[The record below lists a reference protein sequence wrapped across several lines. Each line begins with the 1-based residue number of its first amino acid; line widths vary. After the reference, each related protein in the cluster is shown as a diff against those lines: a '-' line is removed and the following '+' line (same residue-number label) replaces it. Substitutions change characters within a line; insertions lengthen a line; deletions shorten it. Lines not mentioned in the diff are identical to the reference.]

1 MAKPKKN
8 APSAAATALGA
19 LAAGLETIGQLDG
32 YTLPRTPRKPLLV
45 RAMIDGARRIAVR
58 GQNARALLCLL
69 KAGER
74 GITSRDAFEWA
85 HWFPSYVYDLRKA
98 HRLQIDSIIEP
109 HEGGKHARYILRSR
123 VTIIQIITP

>member
-8 APSAAATALGA
+8 APSAAPTALGA
-19 LAAGLETIGQLDG
+19 FAAGLETIGQLDG

-45 RAMIDGARRIAVR
+45 RAMVDGTRRISVR
-58 GQNARALLCLL
+58 GQNARTLLCLL

-85 HWFPSYVYDLRKA
+85 HWFPSYIYDLRRW
-98 HRLQIDSIIEP
+98 HRLNIESSIEL
-109 HEGGKHARYILRSR
+109 HEGGKHARYVLRSH
-123 VTIIQIITP
+123 VTINEIITP

>member
-8 APSAAATALGA
+8 APSAAPTALEA
-19 LAAGLETIGQLDG
+19 FAAGLETIGQLDG

-45 RAMIDGARRIAVR
+45 RAMVDGARRIAVR

-98 HRLQIDSIIEP
+98 HRLRIESIIES